1 MMFLDKLTFRKKAFG
16 YYLLGSFIII
26 VFNQIGTIPLIFSLP
41 SDIIIDPESNPMDI
55 IKLIPSNLRFF
66 LLMIPSL
73 ITLPGIWLVVVKL
86 HELSF
91 KTIVTRRKKIDYNR
105 IIFSFLVWGAVVTT
119 FFIIGYFITPENY
132 ELNFKLKEF
141 LILSVIAILLVPV
154 QTTVEELVFR
164 GYLMQG
170 FGGLFNSRLLALFF
184 TSIIFGLLHL
194 SNPEVAAVG
203 NLILIQYLGYGFT
216 LGIMTLMDDGLEL
229 AIGSHAAN
237 NLVIILLAT
246 SSWTVVETE
255 SIFRDLTDPE
265 MITPAYLI
273 VPLIIFPIILYVFAR
288 KYSWKDWNGKLA
300 SRIN

>member
-1 MMFLDKLTFRKKAFG
+1 MFIDKLTFRKKHFG

-26 VFNQIGTIPLIFSLP
+26 VFNQIGTIPLLFSLP
-41 SDIIIDPESNPMDI
+41 SDIILEPDSNPMDI
-55 IKLIPSNLRFF
+55 IKLLPSNLRFF

-73 ITLPGIWLVVVKL
+73 ITVPGIWLVVVKL

-91 KTIVTRRKKIDYNR
+91 KTIVTTRKKIDYNK
-105 IIFSFLVWGAVVTT
+105 IIFSFLVWAAVVTT

-141 LILSVIAILLVPV
+141 LILFVIAILLVPV

-194 SNPEVAAVG
+194 ANPEVAALG

-265 MITPAYLI
+265 MITPAYLL

-288 KYSWKDWNGKLA
+288 KYSWKDWYGKLV

>member
-1 MMFLDKLTFRKKAFG
+1 MFIDKLTFRKKHFG

-41 SDIIIDPESNPMDI
+41 SDIVLEPESNPMDI
-55 IKLIPSNLRFF
+55 IKLLPSNLRFF

-73 ITLPGIWLVVVKL
+73 ITVPGIWLVVVKL

-91 KTIVTRRKKIDYNR
+91 KTIVTTRKKIDYNK
-105 IIFSFLVWGAVVTT
+105 IIFSFLVWAAVVTT

-141 LILSVIAILLVPV
+141 LILFVIAILLVPV

-194 SNPEVAAVG
+194 ANPEVAALG

-265 MITPAYLI
+265 MITPAYLL

-288 KYSWKDWNGKLA
+288 KYSWKNWYGKLV
-300 SRIN
+300 SRID

>member
-1 MMFLDKLTFRKKAFG
+1 MFIDKLTFRKKHFG

-41 SDIIIDPESNPMDI
+41 SDIILEPDSNPMDI
-55 IKLIPSNLRFF
+55 IKLLPSNLRFF

-73 ITLPGIWLVVVKL
+73 ITVPGIWLVVVKL

-91 KTIVTRRKKIDYNR
+91 KTIVTTRKKIDYNK
-105 IIFSFLVWGAVVTT
+105 IIFSFLVWAAVVTT

-141 LILSVIAILLVPV
+141 LILFVIAILLVPV

-194 SNPEVAAVG
+194 ANPEVAALG

-265 MITPAYLI
+265 MITPAYLL

-288 KYSWKDWNGKLA
+288 KYSWKDWYGKLV

>member
-1 MMFLDKLTFRKKAFG
+1 MFLDRLTFRKKAFG

-55 IKLIPSNLRFF
+55 IKLLPSNLRFF

-73 ITLPGIWLVVVKL
+73 ITVPGIWLVVVKL

-91 KTIVTRRKKIDYNR
+91 KTIVTTRKKIDYNK
-105 IIFSFLVWGAVVTT
+105 IIFSFLLWGTVVTT

-194 SNPEVAAVG
+194 ANPEVAALG

-265 MITPAYLI
+265 MITPAYLL

-288 KYSWKDWNGKLA
+288 KYSWKDWYGKLV

>member
-1 MMFLDKLTFRKKAFG
+1 MFLDRLTFRKKAFG

-55 IKLIPSNLRFF
+55 IKLLPSNLRFF

-73 ITLPGIWLVVVKL
+73 ITVPGIWLVVVKL

-91 KTIVTRRKKIDYNR
+91 KTIVTTRKKIDYNK
-105 IIFSFLVWGAVVTT
+105 IIFSFLLWGTVVTT

-141 LILSVIAILLVPV
+141 LILSVIAILLVPI

-194 SNPEVAAVG
+194 ANPEVAALG

-265 MITPAYLI
+265 MITPAYLL

-288 KYSWKDWNGKLA
+288 KYSWKDWYGKLV

>member
-1 MMFLDKLTFRKKAFG
+1 MFLDKLTFRKKHFG

-41 SDIIIDPESNPMDI
+41 SDIILEPDSNPMDI
-55 IKLIPSNLRFF
+55 IKLLPSNLRFF

-73 ITLPGIWLVVVKL
+73 ITVPGIWLVVVKL

-91 KTIVTRRKKIDYNR
+91 KTIVTRRKKIDYNK
-105 IIFSFLVWGAVVTT
+105 IIFSFLVWAAVVTT

-141 LILSVIAILLVPV
+141 LILFVIAIFLVPV

-194 SNPEVAAVG
+194 ANPEVAALG

-265 MITPAYLI
+265 MITPAYLL

-288 KYSWKDWNGKLA
+288 KYSWKDWYGKLV

>member
-1 MMFLDKLTFRKKAFG
+1 MFLDKLTFRKKAFG

-41 SDIIIDPESNPMDI
+41 SDIVLEPESNPMDI
-55 IKLIPSNLRFF
+55 IKLLPSNLRFF

-73 ITLPGIWLVVVKL
+73 ITVPGIWLVVVKL

-91 KTIVTRRKKIDYNR
+91 KTIVTTRKKIDYNK
-105 IIFSFLVWGAVVTT
+105 IIFSFLLWGTVVTT

-141 LILSVIAILLVPV
+141 LILFVIAILLVPV

-194 SNPEVAAVG
+194 ANPEVAALG

-265 MITPAYLI
+265 MITPAYLL

-288 KYSWKDWNGKLA
+288 KYSWKDWYGKLV